1 MKRIRAVAYIKNEVA
16 TWGKM
21 TRAIGFVKEG
31 ILAAEIVMR
40 GLDPRIHV
48 LCGREGVD
56 GRAKPRAKPGH
67 DDSEMCYRVST
78 TLRSDVLPS
87 FVAASAFFSAPLR
100 AASFSTRAPWKPK

>member
-40 GLDPRIHV
+40 GLDPI
-48 LCGREGVD
+48 G
-56 GRAKPRAKPGH
+56 AKIR
-67 DDSEMCYRVST
+67 DSQPESN
-78 TLRSDVLPS
+78 LIQ
-87 FVAASAFFSAPLR
+87 AANGACTA
-100 AASFSTRAPWKPK
+100 